1 VGFKHR
7 GQGDKMGRF
16 FCQLSYFRK
25 LVMIFCKD
33 EVAQNNGY
41 FGLSKFITFLPKS
54 AVSKNGLL

>member
-1 VGFKHR
+1 
-7 GQGDKMGRF
+7 
-16 FCQLSYFRK
+16 
-25 LVMIFCKD
+25 MIFCKD